1 MDITQ
6 AERMIEWLDE
16 ERRRDRTT
24 ISRLEERLA
33 QQQEYMETL
42 TRRLGGLE
50 NDQAS
55 MRTGFMPAGRE
66 VELLA
71 QVRDEVHHEID
82 VIETRRLTAEREAE
96 RRLDVNRE
104 TIVRPVREL
113 VERIEG
119 IETAISELPGARV
132 ERDRFATALAGLQ
145 QRLDDLAKRLEE
157 PDRRLAFLE
166 EQRRQDLRRLAELQ
180 TELPDLQKQVDAL
193 RPKIELIEELA
204 LRNEKRV
211 LDVQNLEQERRGE
224 LQEFI
229 DQQTL
234 LVQQRDMKIE
244 EVMRDV
250 GQYDEMMRRNVERFE
265 QWAEA
270 YRQMRQIIDDFSRM
284 GERLERRISEVAE
297 MQRLSE
303 ERFRTEWNGWNA
315 DDQKRW
321 RTFTLTNDDTW
332 RTHDRDF
339 EQFRARLV
347 EMSGTFTP
355 IIDSLDRVWKLQRAQ
370 ADMFRERYQ
379 VLLAEHDPTPTASI
393 RPGTGPL
400 NGGNGVPTT
409 RSTQEM
415 RAIREQP

>member
-1 MDITQ
+1 MDMTQ

-24 ISRLEERLA
+24 IARLEERLA
-33 QQQEYMETL
+33 QQQEYNETL

-66 VELLA
+66 MEMLA
-71 QVRDEVHHEID
+71 QVREEVHHEID
-82 VIETRRLTAEREAE
+82 VIETRRVTAEREAE
-96 RRLDVNRE
+96 RRLEVNRE
-104 TIVRPVREL
+104 TIVRPVREI
-113 VERIEG
+113 VERVEAL
-119 IETAISELPGARV
+119 EVMVSELPGARV

-145 QRLDDLAKRLEE
+145 QRLDDMAKKIEE
-157 PDRRLAFLE
+157 PDRRLVFLE

-180 TELPDLQKQVDAL
+180 SDLPDVQKQVDAL

-250 GQYDEMMRRNVERFE
+250 GQYDEMMRRNLERFE
-265 QWAEA
+265 QWTEA

-284 GERLERRISEVAE
+284 GERLERRISEVSE

-303 ERFRTEWNGWNA
+303 DRFRTEWNAWNA

-321 RTFTLTNDDTW
+321 RSFNLNNDDTW
-332 RTHDRDF
+332 RTHERDF
-339 EQFRARLV
+339 EQFRVRLT
-347 EMSGTFTP
+347 EMGSAFTP
-355 IIDSLDRVWKLQRAQ
+355 ILDSLDRLWKLQRAQ
-370 ADMFRERYQ
+370 ADMFRDRYQ
-379 VLLAEHDPTPTASI
+379 TLLTELDPTPTASV
-393 RPGTGPL
+393 RALNSSNGTSSGP
-400 NGGNGVPTT
+400 

-415 RAIREQP
+415 RAIRE